1 MDLST
6 ISIGGIIALVIICVA
21 VITAIVVIGKTFKKM
36 SFKMGNNSLD
46 IGGSSPAPK
55 STKLD
60 ASMTHRKCQLA
71 KTHARGLSVALERM
85 GEIKIGR
92 PIEDNVSHLIF
103 ELLKTRLEMRII
115 DNVVEN
121 HIGDTPEELNAYI
134 GIRSREYATAVISF
148 YDEFYPYIPED
159 MKSICDQNS
168 IDKLEEFFKNQ
179 LTKLFYDIKSLEKMK

>member
-6 ISIGGIIALVIICVA
+6 ISTSGIIALVIICVA

-55 STKLD
+55 STKGD
-60 ASMTHRKCQLA
+60 DSMTHRKCKLA
-71 KTHARGLSVALERM
+71 KTHARGLTIALERM
-85 GEIKIGR
+85 AEMKIGK
-92 PIEDNVSHLIF
+92 PIEDNVSYLIF

-121 HIGDTPEELNAYI
+121 HIGDTPEELNAYVR
-134 GIRSREYATAVISF
+134 IRAREYATAVLSF
-148 YDEFYPYIPED
+148 YDEFYLYIPED
-159 MKSICDQNS
+159 TKSICDHNS

-179 LTKLFYDIKSLEKMK
+179 LTKLFFDIKSLEKMK